1 MAVLISLANAASQPG
16 NNDRNITIGVEI
28 QNKRF
33 QGRTRHIPSAGGV
46 TKVAARMIARRLG
59 IEREPRVTAN
69 GPENDLT
76 DAFSREAVSFIKK
89 HKARPFF
96 LYVPYSAPHTPLQTT
111 LKYYD
116 RFPHMKEEP
125 RRIYA
130 SMVSAMD
137 DGIGDILDALKE
149 SGIEE
154 NTIVIFLSDNG
165 CALWLRACS
174 NDPLRLGDSSGP
186 I

>member
-1 MAVLISLANAASQPG
+1 MRQAGYVTGMVGKWHLGTRPQFHPVNRGFDEFFGFTTGANDYIDPG
-16 NNDRNITIGVEI
+16 RGGRPIMRGTTPVVE
-28 QNKRF
+28 
-33 QGRTRHIPSAGGV
+33 
-46 TKVAARMIARRLG
+46 
-59 IEREPRVTAN
+59 EEY
-69 GPENDLT
+69 LT